1 MKNKKVSVACLHTY
15 LLYFSTY
22 NKLVRLSHRDG
33 AVQIF
38 LLVNK

>member
-22 NKLVRLSHRDG
+22 SELIRLKHRDG
-33 AVQIF
+33 VAKGLF
-38 LLVNK
+38 